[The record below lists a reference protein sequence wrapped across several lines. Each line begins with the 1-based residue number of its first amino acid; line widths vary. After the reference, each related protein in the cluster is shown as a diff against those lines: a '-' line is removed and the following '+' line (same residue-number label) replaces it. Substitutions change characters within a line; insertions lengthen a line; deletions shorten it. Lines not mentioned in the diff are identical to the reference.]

1 MQQTIIALSQ
11 EVEYL
16 STKNI
21 QFLDDLKQRDSF
33 YNSYR
38 QTMDELE
45 KLRDAHT
52 TLIAMIKNH
61 HIDIETDE

>member
-38 QTMDELE
+38 QAMDELE